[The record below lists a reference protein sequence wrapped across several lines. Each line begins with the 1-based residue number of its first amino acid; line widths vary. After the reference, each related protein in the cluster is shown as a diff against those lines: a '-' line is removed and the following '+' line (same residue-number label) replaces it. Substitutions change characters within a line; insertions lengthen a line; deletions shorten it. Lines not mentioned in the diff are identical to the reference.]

1 MILVVHNGY
10 LSLEI
15 DEGVDGLVPVL
26 SSVFGGLK
34 IVTALFRL
42 SRKVKTM
49 SPMSLELSAAQHV
62 VLRWSNGA
70 SSDLKRGAVMRL
82 PAWHFQM
89 WRYISYLSMASTLTR
104 FGTSEYLRTPSMG
117 MGLQLNM
124 IAISSCL

>member
-70 SSDLKRGAVMRL
+70 SSDL
-82 PAWHFQM
+82 
-89 WRYISYLSMASTLTR
+89 
-104 FGTSEYLRTPSMG
+104 
-117 MGLQLNM
+117 
-124 IAISSCL
+124 